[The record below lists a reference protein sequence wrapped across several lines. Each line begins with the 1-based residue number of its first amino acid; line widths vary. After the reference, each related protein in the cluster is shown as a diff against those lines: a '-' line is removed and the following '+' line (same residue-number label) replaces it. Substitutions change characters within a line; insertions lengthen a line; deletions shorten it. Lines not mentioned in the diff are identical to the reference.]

1 MSFAIRHLGRGL
13 HAVAHLESGE
23 VMHPMAGPWREAN
36 ELYVRATDLERLLRL
51 RDAAPLTVFDVGLGA
66 AANALAA
73 LATREALCGAGT
85 PTRPLHI
92 VSFEQDLA
100 ALAMAIDEAEALVY
114 PLPYL
119 TQLEALLEDGRWA
132 TKGVTWELRHGD
144 FTRLIGEEPA
154 RAEVVFYDPF
164 SPATNPAM
172 WSVPVFE
179 ALYGCRRPGADLCLA
194 TYSAA
199 YSTRAAL
206 LLAGFFVGEGPRG
219 VRGRHSTVAAVLYGS
234 IHEPLTGAWLR
245 RWQHDADPW
254 PRQSRQHDRRRLREV
269 LQAHAQWLQPGSD
282 AAASAA
288 GQRRGKRRSAVH
300 GRMRPNANAGK
311 PAILDRPRAGAPK
324 AGRRRGGPRKKPHRT
339 E

>member
-1 MSFAIRHLGRGL
+1 MSFAIRHLGRGV

-23 VMHPMAGPWREAN
+23 VMHPMAGPWREAH
-36 ELYVRATDLERLLRL
+36 ELYVRATALADQLRL

-73 LATREALCGAGT
+73 LATQQALRGAGT
-85 PTRPLHI
+85 RTRDLHI
-92 VSFEQDLA
+92 VSFEQDLS
-100 ALAMAIDEAEALVY
+100 ALALAIDEAEALVY

-119 TQLEALLEDGRWA
+119 EPLEALLEEGHWA
-132 TKGVTWELRHGD
+132 EDGVTWELRQGD
-144 FTRLIGEEPA
+144 FTRLITEEPA
-154 RAEVVFYDPF
+154 RAEVVFHDPF

-179 ALYGCRRPGADLCLA
+179 ALYGCRRPGADLRLA

-219 VRGRHSTVAAVLYGS
+219 VRGRHSTVAAVLYGG
-234 IHEPLTGAWLR
+234 IHEPLSGAWLR

-254 PRQSRQHDRRRLREV
+254 PRLSRQGDRRRLREA
-269 LQAHAQWLQPGSD
+269 LQAHAQWLQPGSE
-282 AAASAA
+282 APPPS
-288 GQRRGKRRSAVH
+288 GRQRPGKRH
-300 GRMRPNANAGK
+300 GAAPRRTRPGAIAGK
-311 PAILDRPRAGAPK
+311 PAILDKPRTGAAK